1 MDQFYEYLREQPTAS
16 LSITV
21 GIGYALWYVVYIAK
35 RPVLAANPRMQGFLL
50 RHCGSLRRKFWPTF
64 WCWEARL
71 QTILRTLIKTSPDVP
86 YKKEFLNTSD
96 GGHVALD
103 WVQNDSGSP
112 YVSSVRPTVLMM
124 PGLTGSSHES
134 YARHLV
140 KQATDRGYRAL
151 VFNNRG
157 IGGADLKTPRTYN
170 ATNIEDLCE
179 VIAHIKGR
187 YPDSPLL
194 GVGVSMGGLLLT
206 NYLAKK
212 GKDTPMVG
220 AMSISAAWDIFATSK
235 VLEEP
240 LNSFLFN
247 RHLTENLIEH
257 LNKHRAIFQG
267 NFDIDS
273 ASKSRTIREFDDRF
287 TAKQFGY
294 PSYKE
299 YYIEATIATKID
311 DIHIPYLALNS
322 ADDMFSPGHSIPL
335 DKAAA
340 SKNVAIAMTDH
351 GGHIGF
357 LEGIFPR
364 GANLMDKLLGEFA
377 DAIFKHGH
385 EL

>member
-1 MDQFYEYLREQPTAS
+1 MNFLPQ
-16 LSITV
+16 
-21 GIGYALWYVVYIAK
+21 

-124 PGLTGSSHES
+124 PGLTGEISSCGTVHES

-257 LNKHRAIFQG
+257 LNKF
-267 NFDIDS
+267 
-273 ASKSRTIREFDDRF
+273 
-287 TAKQFGY
+287 
-294 PSYKE
+294 
-299 YYIEATIATKID
+299 ID